1 MSILPSK
8 KNKTGTPREPLFHII
23 KRDTIVWYKAWAV
36 RVIAVLAALV
46 VCGVLITLLSHKNP
60 IEVYKA
66 MIDGN
71 FSTPRRI
78 WMLFQELAILLCV
91 ALAVTPAFK
100 MQFWNIGAE
109 GQVLMGGLAT
119 AAVMLHLGGKVPYP
133 VLLIIMV
140 LAALLSGA
148 VWGLIP
154 ALFKAKWNTNET
166 LFTLMMNYIATQLV
180 LFCIC
185 NWVRDG
191 SGILRPMKEF
201 GLPVVGPS
209 AYFLNIIIVAVLTAI
224 MYVYLRYSKQGYEIS
239 VVGQSRNTARYVG
252 IGVGKVVIRT
262 MLISGMLCG
271 LAGLLLVGGTNYTIS
286 TATAGGRGFTAI
298 MVSWLGKFNPLYMVL
313 TAGLVAFLQRG
324 SLNIVTQFRLNDA
337 ISDIITGIIL
347 FFIIGCE
354 FFLNYKLVFR
364 HRNKEVK

>member
-1 MSILPSK
+1 MAK
-8 KNKTGTPREPLFHII
+8 EKTVTKTREPLFHLV
-23 KRDTIVWYKAWAV
+23 KRDAIVWYKAWMIRA
-36 RVIAVLAALV
+36 IAVLVALV

-60 IEVYKA
+60 LEVYKA
-66 MIDGN
+66 MFDGN
-71 FSTPRRI
+71 FATERRR

-91 ALAVTPAFK
+91 SLAVTPAFK

-119 AAVMLHLGGKVPYP
+119 AAVMLYLGGKVPYP
-133 VLLIIMV
+133 VLLIMMV
-140 LAALLSGA
+140 LASMIAGA
-148 VWGLIP
+148 VWALIP

-166 LFTLMMNYIATQLV
+166 LFTLMMNYIATQVV

-185 NWVRDG
+185 TWVRDG
-191 SGILRPMKEF
+191 SGILRPMKDF
-201 GLPVVGPS
+201 GLPQIGPS
-209 AYFLNIIIVAVLTAI
+209 AYFLNIIVVAVLTVL

-239 VVGQSRNTARYVG
+239 VVGQSQNTARYIG
-252 IGVGKVVIRT
+252 ISVPKVIIRT
-262 MLISGMLCG
+262 MILSGLLCG

-286 TATAGGRGFTAI
+286 TETAGGRGFTAI
-298 MVSWLGKFNPLYMVL
+298 MVSWLAKFNPLYMVL
-313 TAGLVAFLQRG
+313 TAGLVAFLKRG
-324 SLNIVTQFRLNDA
+324 SINIVTQFRLNDA

-354 FFLNYKLVFR
+354 FFLNYKIVFR